1 MFGIKRNQVIGVDVG
16 SAAVKIVQLHKDAN
30 GWEVAAAGIVRT
42 AHHSEKGAPQAS
54 VRAIQNCL
62 EVSGGASRLAVCG
75 VGGPESAI
83 RGFELAAVEPPLVE
97 KVILAETEHLNPFDT
112 DDILFDYKLLSNSN
126 GRMKGYVA
134 AVTNRLVKGKLHL
147 VKKAGLKCA
156 MVDLEALS
164 LINCRNELEKSEG
177 ELSTAIINIGNS
189 CTTFVAE
196 DKDGRPF
203 VREIKFGGRDIIDM
217 LAAAND
223 ISSNEVEEYLFGKN
237 GTKQEYAR
245 ILLIACRQ
253 LVTEINKTLRFYEAQ
268 ERSSAVKELLV
279 CGGIAA
285 ANGLLDVLNE
295 QLSAKAVLWN
305 PFEKMRLRSLRSPN
319 EALRNNI
326 IRNSGPAL
334 AVAVGLAM
342 RSI

>member
-16 SAAVKIVQLHKDAN
+16 SAAVKIVQLHKAAN

-42 AHHSEKGAPQAS
+42 PGHSEKGAVQAS

-75 VGGPESAI
+75 VGGPESAV
-83 RGFELAAVEPPLVE
+83 RGFELAAVEGPLLE
-97 KVILAETEHLNPFDT
+97 ETILAETKHLNPFDT
-112 DDILFDYKLLSNSN
+112 DDILFDYKLLSSSN
-126 GRMKGYVA
+126 GKMKGYVA
-134 AVTNRLVKGKLHL
+134 AATNRLVKGKLHL
-147 VKKAGLKCA
+147 IKKAGLKCA
-156 MVDLEALS
+156 MIDLEALS
-164 LINCRNELEKSEG
+164 LINCRNELEESEG
-177 ELSTAIINIGNS
+177 EISTAIINIGNS

-196 DKDGRPF
+196 DKDKRPF
-203 VREIKFGGRDIIDM
+203 VREIKFAGRDIIEA
-217 LAAAND
+217 LASANG
-223 ISSNEVEEYLFGKN
+223 ISSNEAEEYLFDKN
-237 GTKQEYAR
+237 GTKQEYAS
-245 ILLIACRQ
+245 ILSIACRQ
-253 LVTEINKTLRFYEAQ
+253 LAAEINKTLRFYDAQ
-268 ERSSAVKELLV
+268 EKSSAVRQLLV
-279 CGGIAA
+279 CGGIATA
-285 ANGLLDVLNE
+285 KGLLDVLDK

-305 PFEKMRLRSLRSPN
+305 PFERMSLRCQRNPN

>member
-1 MFGIKRNQVIGVDVG
+1 MFGIKTNQVIGVDVG

-42 AHHSEKGAPQAS
+42 AQHSEKGAAGAS

-83 RGFELAAVEPPLVE
+83 RGFELAAVEPPLLE
-97 KVILAETEHLNPFDT
+97 KAILAETEELNPFNT
-112 DDILFDYKLLSNSN
+112 DDILFDYKLLSNSE
-126 GRMKGYVA
+126 GKIRGYVVA
-134 AVTNRLVKGKLHL
+134 ATNRLVKSKLSL
-147 VKKAGLKCA
+147 IKKAGLKCA
-156 MVDLEALS
+156 LVDLEALS
-164 LINCRNELEKSEG
+164 LINCRNEIEKPEAG
-177 ELSTAIINIGNS
+177 FSTAIINIGNS

-196 DKDGRPF
+196 DKDAHPF
-203 VREIKFGGRDIIDM
+203 VREIKFGGRNIIDM
-217 LAAAND
+217 LAAANGTA
-223 ISSNEVEEYLFGKN
+223 SNEVEEYLFGKN
-237 GTKQEYAR
+237 GTKQEYAS
-245 ILLIACRQ
+245 ILPIACRQ
-253 LVTEINKTLRFYEAQ
+253 LVIEINKTLRFYDAQ
-268 ERSSAVKELLV
+268 ENSSPVKELLV

-285 ANGLLDVLNE
+285 AKGLLDALNK
-295 QLSAKAVLWN
+295 QLSARAVLWN
-305 PFEKMRLRSLRSPN
+305 PIEKMRLRSLRSPN

-334 AVAVGLAM
+334 VVAVGLAM